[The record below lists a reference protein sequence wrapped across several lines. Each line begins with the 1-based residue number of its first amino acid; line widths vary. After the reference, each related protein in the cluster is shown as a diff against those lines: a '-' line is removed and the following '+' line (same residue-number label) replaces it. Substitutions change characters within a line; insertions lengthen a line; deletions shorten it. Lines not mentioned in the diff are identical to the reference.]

1 MFDVL
6 MHSVNTA
13 EPDGMT
19 GAILAFEGIADSAVI
34 LHGPTG
40 CRGHHCGLSES
51 AFPRDVPM
59 ERLNFFEPFFFG
71 QARIPTTYLSGED
84 FVFGATEK
92 LKKALKTVSA
102 RKPGAVAI
110 INSPGTALIGEDLQR
125 IAAEADLGI
134 PVACLDMPPVSRPLS
149 EGYQEAI
156 HAMLAALPLR
166 SARARR
172 PKTVV
177 LVGLSIAHR
186 HWLGSLHEL
195 RRLLGLCGIDVL
207 CIPGAGSPIGEWW
220 RIPEAAGYVA
230 VHAEYGEQTAHL
242 LADRFGGTAV
252 IPECGAPIGFSA
264 TEKWLVQIAEALEA
278 DPAPALAAVKTVRR
292 RVACVL
298 ARVTTVTGAPRGLT
312 YGIRADASAALP
324 LVELLTDY
332 LGMVP
337 VSVETP
343 EGTGEGSMWM
353 ERLKEGLTQMGC
365 AAAWQRPWQEV
376 RPDFLF
382 AEGCQVVQAPLF
394 GVPTDATIELMLP
407 MSGKVDL
414 TIKPLLGA
422 EGAAHLLERV
432 LNAVPGML

>member
-1 MFDVL
+1 MFDGH
-6 MHSVNTA
+6 MFSVNTA
-13 EPDGMT
+13 EPDGLT

-40 CRGHHCGLSES
+40 CRGHHCSLSES

-71 QARIPTTYLSGED
+71 QPRIPTTYLSGED

-92 LKKALKTVSA
+92 LKEALKTVSA
-102 RKPGAVAI
+102 RNPGAVAI

-125 IAAEADLGI
+125 IADEADLGV
-134 PVACLDMPPVSRPLS
+134 PVVCLDMPPMSRLVS
-149 EGYQEAI
+149 EGFQAAI
-156 HAMLAALPLR
+156 HGMLAALPFR
-166 SARARR
+166 SARTRR

-186 HWLGSLHEL
+186 HWAGSLQEL
-195 RRLLGLCGIDVL
+195 RRLLSLCGIDVL
-207 CIPGAGSPIGEWW
+207 CVPGAGSSIVEWSH
-220 RIPEAAGYVA
+220 IPEAAGYVS
-230 VHAEYGEQTAHL
+230 VHAEYGERTAHL

-264 TEKWLVQIAEALEA
+264 TEKWLVQIAEASGA
-278 DPAPALAAVKTVRR
+278 DAAPALAAVKAVRR

-298 ARVTTVTGAPRGLT
+298 ARVTAVTGGPKGLT
-312 YGIRADASAALP
+312 YGIRADASTALP
-324 LVELLTDY
+324 LVEFLTEY
-332 LGMVP
+332 LGMLP
-337 VSVETP
+337 VSLETP
-343 EGTGEGSMWM
+343 EAAGEGSVWV
-353 ERLKEGLTQMGC
+353 ERLQETLARMDC
-365 AAAWQRPWQEV
+365 ASAWQRPWQEV

-407 MSGKVDL
+407 MSGEVDL

-422 EGAAHLLERV
+422 EGAAHLLERIV
-432 LNAVPGML
+432 NAVPGMV